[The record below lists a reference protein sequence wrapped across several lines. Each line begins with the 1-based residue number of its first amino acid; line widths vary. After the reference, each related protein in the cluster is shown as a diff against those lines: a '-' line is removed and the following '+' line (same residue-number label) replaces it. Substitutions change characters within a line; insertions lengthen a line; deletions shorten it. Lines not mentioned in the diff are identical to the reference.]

1 MILYD
6 YVTNFCPLSIDYK
19 MIFTVT
25 VTGTLKGYDQ
35 LLNLVLDEAIEFLRG
50 NKFSTCLSVLL
61 FKSMLAFSYS
71 CRFHLFV
78 KFTRKNCL
86 MSFYWGKE

>member
-50 NKFSTCLSVLL
+50 NKFSTYLSV
-61 FKSMLAFSYS
+61 
-71 CRFHLFV
+71 R
-78 KFTRKNCL
+78 
-86 MSFYWGKE
+86 